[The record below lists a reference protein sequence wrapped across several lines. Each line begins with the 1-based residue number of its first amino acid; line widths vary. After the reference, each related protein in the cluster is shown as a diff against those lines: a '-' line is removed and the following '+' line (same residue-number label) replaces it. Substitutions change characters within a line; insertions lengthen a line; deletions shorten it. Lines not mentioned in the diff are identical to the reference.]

1 MYGVRCMDIGFIWD
15 EDKYQEVQRKH
26 RVQFYEVVAAW
37 DDPHGYETP
46 DPQGHED
53 RWMWIGKTPSGRILS
68 VICSD
73 EDAPLQRLITAF
85 DAGQRY
91 IDEYYKRN

>member
-1 MYGVRCMDIGFIWD
+1 MDIGFVWD
-15 EDKYQEVQRKH
+15 EDKYEEVRRKH
-26 RVQFYEVVAAW
+26 NIQLYEVISIF
-37 DDPHGYETP
+37 DDPQRYENP

-53 RWMWIGKTPSGRILS
+53 RWMLVGKTVDGRILS

-85 DAGQRY
+85 EAGQRY